1 MNKLS
6 NFLEKFLM
14 PVAAFIGGQK
24 HLGAMR
30 DGFIATLVINMT
42 GAMAV
47 LFNNLIFTNTS
58 LIGRELNKNAGYAES
73 VQPVLNE
80 YFVPVM
86 GRIWWATLAII
97 SILLVITIS
106 YSLAKS
112 YEVDGISAALV
123 ATSSYF
129 ALLPEGMDVTGGASG
144 ILFKAAKGKEA
155 IAATLVDSTNA
166 AIQAAASNPDLVAE
180 ATIGNAWGQIT
191 VGSFGSNAMFSAI
204 IVGLIA
210 AQLFVIITKAGW
222 TFKMPEQVPPAVSK
236 AFSAIIP
243 GFITIAL
250 FSTVGFIFTNI
261 VKTPFNDVIFEF
273 IQKPLVAFGQSP
285 ISYMVLVM
293 IAQLLWFFGLH
304 GSNIIDPVM
313 NTMYKPPLLENIE
326 VYAAGGDPV
335 HTLTRN
341 FLDVYAMHGGSGATL
356 ALLIAIFFF
365 SKKQEERELFKIAI
379 APGLFQINEPVIFGL
394 PMVLNAKMFLPFV
407 FLPPVCIGIAYFFTE
422 IGFAAKIAVETPWVT
437 PPILGAFM
445 ATGFDWKA
453 AVVAAGTFALSIA
466 VYIPFIIAGNKDEA

>member
-47 LFNNLIFTNTS
+47 LFNNLIFTDTS
-58 LIGRELNKNAGYAES
+58 LIGRYLNKNAGYAES

-129 ALLPEGMDVTGGASG
+129 ALLPEATTLTGTAST
-144 ILFKAAKGKEA
+144 LAFKAAEGKEVA
-155 IAATLVDSTNA
+155 AATLDA
-166 AIQAAASNPDLVAE
+166 ANLAAQAAASGDIVADI
-180 ATIGNAWGQIT
+180 TMGTWGQIA
-191 VGSFGSNAMFSAI
+191 VGGFGSNAMFSAI
-204 IVGLIA
+204 IVGLLA

-250 FSTVGFIFTNI
+250 FSIVGFIFTNI
-261 VKTPFNDVIFEF
+261 VKSPFNDVIFEF
-273 IQKPLVAFGQSP
+273 IQTPLVKFGQSP

-326 VYAAGGDPV
+326 VFNAGGAPV

-365 SKKQEERELFKIAI
+365 SKKQEEKELFKIAI

-394 PMVLNAKMFLPFV
+394 PLVLNAKMFIPFV
-407 FLPPVCIGIAYFFTE
+407 FLPPVCIAIAYFFTE
-422 IGFAAKIAVETPWVT
+422 IGFAGKICVETPWVT

-445 ATGFDWKA
+445 ATGFNWGA

-466 VYIPFIIAGNKDEA
+466 VYIPFVIAGNKEEA